1 MDDIDEKE
9 EWMRDGK
16 GRRREKEVK
25 GVYILLLLAAAAPSC
40 GSDDCPKGKEGTT
53 PDG

>member
-1 MDDIDEKE
+1 MGETR
-9 EWMRDGK
+9 WMRDGK
-16 GRRREKEVK
+16 GIRREEGVER
-25 GVYILLLLAAAAPSC
+25 VYILLRLAAGAPSC

>member
-1 MDDIDEKE
+1 MGETR
-9 EWMRDGK
+9 WMRDGK
-16 GRRREKEVK
+16 GRRREEIE
-25 GVYILLLLAAAAPSC
+25 GVYILLRLARGAPSC